1 MSENTVALLN
11 APVLTNDGVFDM
23 RTISLDAAIA
33 FCGSRVTESY
43 IGHASTASILQRL
56 LDVPVPVS
64 RGEFRHAVG
73 GDALVF
79 ALNRRQ
85 VEGVVLSEQ
94 EVEAIGY
101 TFRRLTR
108 LE

>member
-1 MSENTVALLN
+1 MSDIVALLN
-11 APVLTNDGVFDM
+11 APVLTSDGVFDM
-23 RTISLDAAIA
+23 RTISLEAAVA
-33 FCGSRVTESY
+33 LCGSRVTESY

-64 RGEFRHAVG
+64 RAEFRHGVG
-73 GDALVF
+73 ADALIF
-79 ALNRRQ
+79 SLNKRQ
-85 VEGVVLSEQ
+85 PEGVVLSEA